1 MSKLL
6 IATLFMFLVA
16 AGCYDPAK
24 VIITNGL
31 EDRNIEYVY
40 VSSGSEEEWGTSNL
54 PNWKVLKP
62 GESHEITVLPDT
74 YDLQVVDQY
83 GETYTVWDV
92 EIETEDYEWKVVPSD
107 MD

>member
-6 IATLFMFLVA
+6 VTILFMFLVA

-40 VSSGSEEEWGTSNL
+40 VSSGSEEDWGTSNL
-54 PNWKVLKP
+54 PDWKVLKP

-74 YDLQVVDQY
+74 YDLQVVDQN
-83 GETYTVWDV
+83 GNTYTLWDI
-92 EIETEDYEWKVVPSD
+92 EIETSDFTWEVTESD